1 MENAATIITSL
12 ADGATAVASGVGTT
26 ITNLVSNAQV
36 LTLIGLA
43 IGYGIVK
50 FVIHFLPMIRSGR

>member
-1 MENAATIITSL
+1 MIASITS
-12 ADGATAVASGVGTT
+12 GATAIVGAVVAT
-26 ITNLVSNAQV
+26 ISSLVANESV
-36 LTLIGLA
+36 MTLIGLA

>member
-1 MENAATIITSL
+1 MENVATIITSL
-12 ADGATAVASGVGTT
+12 ASGASAIAGGVVST
-26 ITNLVSNAQV
+26 ISSLVGNKEV

-50 FVIHFLPMIRSGR
+50 FVLNRLPMIKSRR